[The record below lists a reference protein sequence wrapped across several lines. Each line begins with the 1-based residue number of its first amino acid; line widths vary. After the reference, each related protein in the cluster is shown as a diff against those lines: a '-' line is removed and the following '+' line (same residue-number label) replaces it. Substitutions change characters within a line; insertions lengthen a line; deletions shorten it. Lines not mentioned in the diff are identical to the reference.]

1 MKFMKKKDN
10 IQKDVRNKAI
20 ARKMHKKNEDEAFMD
35 THLAKQFTSARSV
48 KNNIRQG
55 PESRDVDQI
64 LSVLEIVN
72 KEAIKTGLGG
82 SLHGPAS
89 RMLNGINMLRSKQ
102 SKGPLN
108 FLEDPKKGGLP

>member
-1 MKFMKKKDN
+1 
-10 IQKDVRNKAI
+10 
-20 ARKMHKKNEDEAFMD
+20 MHKKNEDEAFKD
-35 THLAKQFTSARSV
+35 TNLAKHFTSAWPIR
-48 KNNIRQG
+48 NNGRLG
-55 PESRDVDQI
+55 HESKDVEQI

-102 SKGPLN
+102 SGGPLN
-108 FLEDPKKGGLP
+108 FLEDPLKSGLQ